1 MGCHAHDA
9 SAKNED
15 YRLSWLSEIEFA
27 EKAHVLKMLAREV
40 GQDHAAAIDELAC
53 RGLDA
58 ALAVL
63 TVAVG
68 ENVADAYL
76 RHRALW
82 RAEQAG

>member
-1 MGCHAHDA
+1 
-9 SAKNED
+9 
-15 YRLSWLSEIEFA
+15 
-27 EKAHVLKMLAREV
+27 MLASDV

-68 ENVADAYL
+68 ENVADADL

-82 RAEQAG
+82 RAGQAG